1 MNPAKR
7 SRIQSFKLEPFEL
20 EANMPTHF
28 KGDLETVRALSA
40 FINLIRASDSTMT
53 KTTAHLEE
61 LGVTPGQ
68 FAVLEA
74 LLHLG
79 PMCQHTLGEKLLRS
93 GGNVTLVVDNLER
106 HGWVRRE
113 RQVNDRRMIQIHLTL
128 KGRRLITRVFPEHAK
143 MVVKVMSKLSA
154 AEQEQLRKIA
164 RKLGRGADELCTER
178 MQREKENDHDQTK

>member
-1 MNPAKR
+1 
-7 SRIQSFKLEPFEL
+7 
-20 EANMPTHF
+20 MPTHF
-28 KGDLETVRALSA
+28 QGDAETVRALSA
-40 FINLIRASDSTMT
+40 FINLVRATDSTIA
-53 KTTAHLEE
+53 KTTAHLEG

-93 GGNVTLVVDNLER
+93 GGNMTLVVDNLER

-113 RQVNDRRMIQIHLTL
+113 RQQDRRMIQIHLTP

-143 MVVKVMSKLSA
+143 MVAKVMSKLSA

-178 MQREKENDHDQTK
+178 MKREMGHDNDQTE

>member
-1 MNPAKR
+1 MP
-7 SRIQSFKLEPFEL
+7 SHFQGD
-20 EANMPTHF
+20 AN
-28 KGDLETVRALSA
+28 TVRALSA
-40 FINLIRASDSTMT
+40 FINLVRASDSTVA
-53 KTTAHLEE
+53 KTTTHLES

-79 PMCQHTLGEKLLRS
+79 PMCQHTLGKKLLRS

-113 RQVNDRRMIQIHLTL
+113 RLENDRRMIQIQLTP
-128 KGRRLITRVFPEHAK
+128 KGRRLIARVFPEHAK
-143 MVVKVMSKLSA
+143 AVAKVMSQLTA

-164 RKLGRGADELCTER
+164 RKLGRGAEELCMER
-178 MQREKENDHDQTK
+178 LQKETAND